1 MRAIVL
7 DGTVATSIGQANG
20 YTILAN
26 HPPSTNVQRRKM
38 SDRPTDDAEL
48 LAAARDGDLDAFE
61 ALVVE
66 HTRTVYAHAL
76 RFFGDPTAAED
87 TVQEVWI
94 KVYRALPTFDGRA
107 RFSTW
112 LYRVTRN
119 TCLDQVR
126 AGARRPIP
134 VDPFDAVTAP
144 GDLADEVAL
153 STSVEQA
160 MRALTPE
167 DRDAFSA
174 VALYGLTYAEVAE
187 TLQVPVGTVKS
198 RVFRA
203 RRSLAHFLGYSKG
216 GA

>member
-1 MRAIVL
+1 MT
-7 DGTVATSIGQANG
+7 D
-20 YTILAN
+20 
-26 HPPSTNVQRRKM
+26 STA
-38 SDRPTDDAEL
+38 DDAAL

-61 ALVVE
+61 ALVRE

-76 RFFGDPTAAED
+76 RFFGDPTAADD

-94 KVYRALPTFDGRA
+94 KVYRSLDSFDGRA

-119 TCLDQVR
+119 ACLDAVR
-126 AGARRPIP
+126 AGARRPVP
-134 VDPFDAVTAP
+134 VDVVDVVAAP

-153 STSVEQA
+153 TASVEQA
-160 MRALTPE
+160 MRTLAPE
-167 DRDAFSA
+167 DRDALSA
-174 VALYGLTYAEVAE
+174 VALYGLTYAELAE
-187 TLQVPVGTVKS
+187 TLKIPVGTVKS

-203 RRSLAHFLGYSKG
+203 RRSLAHQLAEPKG

>member
-1 MRAIVL
+1 M
-7 DGTVATSIGQANG
+7 
-20 YTILAN
+20 
-26 HPPSTNVQRRKM
+26 P
-38 SDRPTDDAEL
+38 DRPTDDAEL
-48 LAAARDGDLDAFE
+48 LAAARQGDLDSFE
-61 ALVVE
+61 ALVRE

-76 RFFGDPTAAED
+76 RFFGDASAAED

-94 KVYRALPTFDGRA
+94 KVYRSLSSFDGRA

-119 TCLDQVR
+119 ACLDSVR

-134 VDPFDAVTAP
+134 VDPIDSVAAP

-153 STSVEQA
+153 TTSVEQA
-160 MRALTPE
+160 MRALAPE

-174 VALYGLTYAEVAE
+174 VALYGLSYLEVAE
-187 TLQVPVGTVKS
+187 TLHIPVGTVKS

-203 RRSLAHFLGYSKG
+203 RRSLAHLLGYPKG